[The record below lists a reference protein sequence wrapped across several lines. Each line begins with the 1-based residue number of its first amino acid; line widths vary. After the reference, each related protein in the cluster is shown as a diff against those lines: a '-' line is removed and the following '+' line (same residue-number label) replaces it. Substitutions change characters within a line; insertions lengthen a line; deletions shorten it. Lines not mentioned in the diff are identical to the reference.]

1 MVKCKAV
8 TIEEEELG
16 FDSIANILK
25 NKVNG
30 AKLEW
35 HCQETNEV
43 NEVGDKVKEYVG
55 IIRMMDGAK
64 KAEIL
69 LSTIDLVDMINY
81 LIYKMR

>member
-25 NKVNG
+25 NRVNG

-35 HCQETNEV
+35 HCQETDKL

-55 IIRMMDGAK
+55 IIRMVDGTK
-64 KAEIL
+64 KAEIVL
-69 LSTIDLVDMINY
+69 NTIDLIDMINY
-81 LIYKMR
+81 MIHKMS